1 MRLFVLRAGL
11 VGGVLAVAVAVGPAG
26 QPPPVPKAAP
36 LPPAVLPPVGGAP
49 DPGKLRADADALAR
63 ERAEAARDLGPS
75 AETTE
80 RAVLKAQLLDLLK
93 RLGERPA
100 AAPPTKAGPP
110 PRFEVPDRVRPA
122 EAVRMAEDLFRA
134 EDYEAALRVLRLT
147 DPTQLGRDDRVFAQY
162 LTACCLRKQ
171 NKRAEA
177 AAIYREVADAKEDSF
192 LAECAVSQLALMR
205 SADELQAQLEQLRP
219 GPKTR

>member
-11 VGGVLAVAVAVGPAG
+11 VGGAVAAAVAVGPAG
-26 QPPPVPKAAP
+26 QPPPVPKVGPAP
-36 LPPAVLPPVGGAP
+36 LPPVGGVP
-49 DPGKLRADADALAR
+49 DPGKLRTDADALAK

-93 RLGERPA
+93 RLGELPA
-100 AAPPTKAGPP
+100 AAPPPKAGPP

-134 EDYEAALRVLRLT
+134 DDTEAALRVLRLT
-147 DPTQLGRDDRVFAQY
+147 DPAQLGRDDRVFAQY